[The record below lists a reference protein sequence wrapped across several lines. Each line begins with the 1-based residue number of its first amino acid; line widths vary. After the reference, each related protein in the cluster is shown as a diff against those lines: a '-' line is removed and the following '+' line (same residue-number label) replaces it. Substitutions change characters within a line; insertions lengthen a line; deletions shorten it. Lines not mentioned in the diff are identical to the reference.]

1 MPRIPIYDGPQIDA
15 KPLPTPY
22 SGRIDVSSGAES
34 LGRGVANIGAAVKVR
49 ADKDDLELAFDAEM
63 RLTDAWSQWN
73 SASQPNYTGANA
85 KNYEADA
92 AAWWNKAR
100 EQYATGLRPGAQ
112 RLVNRSLMEKRTA
125 ALMNVRNFSM
135 QEQERHSTNV
145 LNANVQSTVDYAV
158 ENGAVDTG
166 RGQVIDMINAF
177 GKLHHLSP
185 EEIENTT
192 RKALTQMHTGYAQKL
207 IDSDPLNGAAAAE
220 TYIAEHS
227 KEIDNDAEQ
236 KLRDVVKAEGN
247 SQFARQFAL
256 DVQSL
261 SYAEQVAKAQAIKDP
276 DRQRKA
282 LNEVDNNDAR
292 NQRVVAH
299 GEREAKDQAYTLYL
313 KGEPVPESLLQ
324 RMDPISANSLISSI
338 NAKASRK
345 NAAPTTVPE
354 VYAHLNDIGI
364 EEYGKLS
371 QQGFAAEYAEYLS
384 PSVFQRFSDQI
395 AEYQSG
401 GPAADAVVT
410 DEAMMDGALDTLKL
424 KRTDTASKKIDQRIN
439 FERTVQLQVSAW
451 QQANPDKKL
460 QPEKKQEII
469 DSVVKDRAFIERFGV
484 DYERPTATMNDE
496 EFQNAYVS
504 VQSTDGEV
512 EVYLRD
518 IPPDISEEA
527 AYLLSAQGKPASS
540 NAIAELYQA
549 AKDERGYSPPSLIP
563 DSVHTE
569 IVRRLEKIGYPNT
582 PANRMRLYLMQLQA
596 NQEQPQ

>member
-1 MPRIPIYDGPQIDA
+1 M
-15 KPLPTPY
+15 
-22 SGRIDVSSGAES
+22 
-34 LGRGVANIGAAVKVR
+34 
-49 ADKDDLELAFDAEM
+49 
-63 RLTDAWSQWN
+63 
-73 SASQPNYTGANA
+73 
-85 KNYEADA
+85 
-92 AAWWNKAR
+92 
-100 EQYATGLRPGAQ
+100 
-112 RLVNRSLMEKRTA
+112 
-125 ALMNVRNFSM
+125 
-135 QEQERHSTNV
+135 
-145 LNANVQSTVDYAV
+145 
-158 ENGAVDTG
+158 
-166 RGQVIDMINAF
+166 
-177 GKLHHLSP
+177 
-185 EEIENTT
+185 
-192 RKALTQMHTGYAQKL
+192 
-207 IDSDPLNGAAAAE
+207 
-220 TYIAEHS
+220 
-227 KEIDNDAEQ
+227 
-236 KLRDVVKAEGN
+236 
-247 SQFARQFAL
+247 
-256 DVQSL
+256 
-261 SYAEQVAKAQAIKDP
+261 
-276 DRQRKA
+276 
-282 LNEVDNNDAR
+282 
-292 NQRVVAH
+292 
-299 GEREAKDQAYTLYL
+299 
-313 KGEPVPESLLQ
+313 
-324 RMDPISANSLISSI
+324 
-338 NAKASRK
+338 
-345 NAAPTTVPE
+345 PE

-371 QQGFAAEYAEYLS
+371 QQEFAAEYAEYLS